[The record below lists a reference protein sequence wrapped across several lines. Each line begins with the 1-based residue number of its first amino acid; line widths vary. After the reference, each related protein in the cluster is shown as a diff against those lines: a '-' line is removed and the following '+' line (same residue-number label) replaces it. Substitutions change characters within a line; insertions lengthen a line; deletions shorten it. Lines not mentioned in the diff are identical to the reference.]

1 MAEPICGLIK
11 TQLLAEK
18 WSLILKSFVT
28 LICLAFFIENSYEI
42 FKQYFSKK
50 TILAADYDIQ
60 QNISFP
66 DFIICNFSAYK
77 HAKIPRLDFD
87 SYMNNTMNLSD
98 VLIAITHPDIGSGA
112 GNIDNEESLYNS
124 RVVSEHIYIEQI
136 FSYYRG
142 NCYKLRYKRKVRLV
156 VYR

>member
-1 MAEPICGLIK
+1 MVEPIRGRIK
-11 TQLLAEK
+11 TQLSAEK

-28 LICLAFFIENSYEI
+28 LICLAFFIENTFEI

-50 TILAADYDIQ
+50 TILAADYEHQ

-77 HAKIPRLDFD
+77 HAKISRLDFD
-87 SYMNNTMNLSD
+87 SYVNNTMNLSD

-112 GNIDNEESLYNS
+112 GNMDKEESLYNS
-124 RVVSEHIYIEQI
+124 TFVSKHIHIEQI

-142 NCYKLRYKRKVRLV
+142 NCYKVRYKRQVRLAL
-156 VYR
+156 YR

>member
-50 TILAADYDIQ
+50 TILAADFEIQ

-87 SYMNNTMNLSD
+87 SYVNNTMNLSD

-112 GNIDNEESLYNS
+112 GNMDKEESLYNS
-124 RVVSEHIYIEQI
+124 TFVSKHIHIEQI

-142 NCYKLRYKRKVRLV
+142 NCYRVRYKRKVRIAL
-156 VYR
+156 YR